1 MRMEN
6 LKLVTGI
13 ALDFNNSNNT
23 TTENMLN
30 ITGSLQ

>member
-1 MRMEN
+1 MEN
-6 LKLVTGI
+6 SKLVI
-13 ALDFNNSNNT
+13 ALDFNDSNNT